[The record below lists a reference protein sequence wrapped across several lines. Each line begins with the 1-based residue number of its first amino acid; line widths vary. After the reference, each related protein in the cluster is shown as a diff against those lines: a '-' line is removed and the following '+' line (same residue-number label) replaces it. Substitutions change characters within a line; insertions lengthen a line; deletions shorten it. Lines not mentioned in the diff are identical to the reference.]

1 MTVFQGAR
9 VIVGDG
15 TVIEGA
21 TFTVGPDN
29 RFGLVGMPATI
40 QLPRG
45 ATAIVDL
52 SGLTVMPAIFDTHTH
67 LSRDR
72 ASLTADLKHRAYFG
86 VAAAMSSGAGQHR
99 RHLRDAPRADSAP
112 CSLSHRGPRLHG
124 AGAGPH

>member
-1 MTVFQGAR
+1 MARIAALRVRLVWILALGALAACSEQPSPEPVADGAAPPSGMTVFQGAR

-29 RFGLVGMPATI
+29 RFGLVGTPATI

-52 SGLTVMPAIFDTHTH
+52 SGLTVMPAIF
-67 LSRDR
+67 
-72 ASLTADLKHRAYFG
+72 
-86 VAAAMSSGAGQHR
+86 
-99 RHLRDAPRADSAP
+99 
-112 CSLSHRGPRLHG
+112 
-124 AGAGPH
+124 